1 MTVPRATKAPTAGN
15 QAAPAP
21 SSFYITQF
29 SHLSEY
35 KGVRRDFINW
45 DAFCDAMKA
54 SSPAAGWS
62 PATFANNQK
71 TASAVEEVHAVV
83 LAYLDDEQTRYS
95 ALEFWSQE
103 AMEKPLACFVYTIQ
117 DGPLDEERCVV
128 VIPLA
133 EPVSR
138 AESEE
143 IASHLIAK
151 AAAQGHAIAPS
162 SKEPWRAWS
171 WTGDQSRLVPGDPA
185 APCLSK
191 GDLIPRH
198 LVAAPAA
205 AKSNGTTPAKP
216 ASQKSTTL
224 DRAMVDITT
233 AAAEDLRKVLNKA
246 AFVAGLQVAS
256 GKLDEQSAVKSLLKA
271 AIDAGFP
278 TAAADFVITTGV
290 EDGKKAEVA
299 KGAVKLEKWD
309 HPSLKRTKSGGIDG
323 THVSNIILILKEH
336 PSWKGVIR
344 YSEFDH
350 RVHFV
355 TPPFG
360 GAFYAGPGRESMWI
374 EDNDMTCVRSWLET
388 SMDVNVAKETVFD
401 AVFAVG
407 KSQSFHQVHDWLE
420 GLDWDAVPRIETWL
434 ETYCGAEVDSESQ
447 KIAVPAMS
455 KRWMISAVAR
465 AYEPG
470 AKVDCTLVLEGAQSI
485 KKSTTFATLVPQN
498 AWFSDER
505 LNLDSK
511 DTLQQIQGK
520 WLIEIGELASFKGK
534 ANEEIKHFLTKR
546 ADDFRLPY
554 GKINQT
560 YPRQCVFGGTVND
573 AEYLSDPT
581 GNRRFFPVRCH
592 GRDDLSGKIDVEGLR
607 AVRDQ
612 LWAEAVHRYKRGEQ
626 WWLTEEEDEAA
637 RVEQEARYAEDSWE
651 ARVASWVAMYDAEGQ
666 PMDRFTMD
674 AVLHGA
680 VNIEP
685 AKQGRGEQT
694 RMKNILQRLGFE
706 RKQVTID
713 GKREW
718 RYCRK
723 G

>member
-1 MTVPRATKAPTAGN
+1 
-15 QAAPAP
+15 
-21 SSFYITQF
+21 
-29 SHLSEY
+29 
-35 KGVRRDFINW
+35 
-45 DAFCDAMKA
+45 
-54 SSPAAGWS
+54 
-62 PATFANNQK
+62 
-71 TASAVEEVHAVV
+71 
-83 LAYLDDEQTRYS
+83 
-95 ALEFWSQE
+95 
-103 AMEKPLACFVYTIQ
+103 MEKPLACFVYTIQ

-128 VIPLA
+128 VIPL
-133 EPVSR
+133 ESPVSR
-138 AESEE
+138 EESEQM
-143 IASHLIAK
+143 AALLIARGESE
-151 AAAQGHAIAPS
+151 GHAIAPS
-162 SKEPWRAWS
+162 SREPWRAWS
-171 WTGDQSRLVPGDPA
+171 GTTQWSHLVQSDPGYRCLEIDDLVRRDRVVP
-185 APCLSK
+185 
-191 GDLIPRH
+191 
-198 LVAAPAA
+198 VAAPRPTA
-205 AKSNGTTPAKP
+205 GEITKP
-216 ASQKSTTL
+216 VSQKSAVL
-224 DRAMVDITT
+224 DRGVADIAC
-233 AAAEDLRKVLNKA
+233 AASDDLRKVINKA
-246 AFVAGLQVAS
+246 AFVAGLQIAS
-256 GKLDEQSAVKSLLKA
+256 GKLDEKIVMPTLLKA
-271 AIDAGFP
+271 ANDAGFP
-278 TAAADFVITTGV
+278 SSAGQFVIATAI
-290 EDGKKAEVA
+290 EDAKKAEVTKITA
-299 KGAVKLEKWD
+299 KVEKWD
-309 HPSLKRTKSGGIDG
+309 HASLKRTKSGGIDG
-323 THVSNIILILKEH
+323 AQVSNIILILKEH

-344 YSEFDH
+344 YSEFDQ
-350 RVHFV
+350 RVHFIS
-355 TPPFG
+355 PPFG
-360 GAFYAGPGRESMWI
+360 GAFYAGPGKKQMWI

-407 KSQSFHQVHDWLE
+407 KSQSFHQVRDWLE
-420 GLDWDAVPRIETWL
+420 GLTWDGVPRIESWL
-434 ETYCGAEVDSESQ
+434 AAYCGAEIDSESQ

-485 KKSTTFATLVPQN
+485 KKSTTFAILVPQS

-554 GKINQT
+554 GRINQP
-560 YPRQCVFGGTVND
+560 YPRQCVFGGSVND

-592 GRDDLSGKIDVEGLR
+592 GRDDLGGKIDIAGLQ

-612 LWAEAVHRYKRGEQ
+612 LWAEAVSHYKKGEQ

-637 RVEQEARYAEDSWE
+637 RVEQEARYAADSWE
-651 ARVASWVAMYDAEGQ
+651 ARVASWVATYDVNGQ
-666 PMDRFTMD
+666 PIDRFTMD

-680 VNIEP
+680 VSIEP